1 MVVQNHK
8 LFLQNNY
15 LNKNVVSLSK
25 VSISSSYF
33 ISFYCA
39 AFESEKK
46 ENDRLAVYW
55 LIKASEQGN
64 TEATSLLQICLQT
77 GKGITEHNYLD
88 VKSCISMTQDEK
100 LARRA
105 AREMFAR

>member
-15 LNKNVVSLSK
+15 LNKNVVCSLFNIYK
-25 VSISSSYF
+25 TFQYL
-33 ISFYCA
+33 FYILA
-39 AFESEKK
+39 LESEKK
-46 ENDRLAVYW
+46 ENARLAVYW

-64 TEATSLLQICLQT
+64 TEATSLLQTCLQT
-77 GKGITEHNYLD
+77 GKGITEHNYMD

-105 AREMFAR
+105 AKEMFVR

>member
-1 MVVQNHK
+1 M
-8 LFLQNNY
+8 
-15 LNKNVVSLSK
+15 
-25 VSISSSYF
+25 
-33 ISFYCA
+33 
-39 AFESEKK
+39 FESEKK

-55 LIKASEQGN
+55 LIRASQQGN
-64 TEATSLLQICLQT
+64 TEATSILQICLQT
-77 GKGITEHNYLD
+77 GKGITEHNYID

>member
-1 MVVQNHK
+1 M
-8 LFLQNNY
+8 
-15 LNKNVVSLSK
+15 
-25 VSISSSYF
+25 
-33 ISFYCA
+33 
-39 AFESEKK
+39 
-46 ENDRLAVYW
+46 YW

-64 TEATSLLQICLQT
+64 TEATDLLKACLET
-77 GKGITEHNYLD
+77 GKGITEHNYMD